1 MTETG
6 QNDLITALTMDHRA
20 VEGVFDELQQRDGG
34 PQRRR
39 DLADHMTAE
48 LMRHTVAA
56 EQFLYPATRRS
67 VPDGDRIVDRVIHE
81 NGRVEQL
88 LDELSGVKAN
98 SARFDELVD
107 SVVEQ
112 TRHHVEDEENNLFP
126 GLRSALSAN
135 ELSGLGEKI
144 ERTKQIAPTRPHPST
159 SKQPPAN
166 LVVASGAGLVDKI
179 RDGLTGRAS

>member
-67 VPDGDRIVDRVIHE
+67 VPDGDRIVDRMIHE

-135 ELSGLGEKI
+135 ELSDLGEKI